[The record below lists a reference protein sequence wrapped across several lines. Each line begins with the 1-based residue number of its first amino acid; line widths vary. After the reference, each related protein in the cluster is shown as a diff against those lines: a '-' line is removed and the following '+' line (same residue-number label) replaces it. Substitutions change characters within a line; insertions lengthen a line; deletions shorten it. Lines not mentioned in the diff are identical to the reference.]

1 MTGPSAPE
9 RICLALPTN
18 RACSPTLAAVAA
30 EAAQAAGHFGVEV
43 HLLVLDSCDE
53 PTRAEHARVLAALPA
68 APGVVTHHL
77 GEERQRV
84 FLRRVIERSGCA
96 DADRLLSLLLPD
108 DVSYGACTD
117 RVFLIAA
124 ALGCRSVH
132 RRDSDSAYQ
141 TFEGAPVFP
150 VHHEVA
156 ALGRPAAQVA
166 ELVSETVLDP
176 ALARRPVSMAGAS
189 FIGELSVD
197 IGEMAELDAAVYHDV
212 VSLWAP
218 GHWSEESRRE
228 LVEESFRGAGTD
240 PFTGDRSTLTLV
252 DPMRVDM
259 CNIAF
264 SSAVYERVPLPP
276 ATRTI
281 GSDYFL
287 IHLVH
292 DATLP
297 GVLHNR
303 HIENFYTPERRTDAG
318 FHAYQTR
325 FVKFLLSMLYFH
337 FVYERMAAA
346 GPALLDD
353 DQQVRP
359 EAVAGLLREST
370 RLDRDENRWRLDRV
384 DTAYRKLGGRYAQFA
399 ESLSTRRELLLDEAV
414 RDIEEF
420 ALLTDSWAALAR
432 AAREDAAGPDGTGST
447 SG

>member
-1 MTGPSAPE
+1 MSGTAAPE

-18 RACSPTLAAVAA
+18 RACSATLTAVAG
-30 EAAQAAGHFGVEV
+30 EAAYAARRFGVEV
-43 HLLVLDSCDE
+43 HLLVLDSSDE
-53 PTRAEHARVLAALPA
+53 PARAEHARVMAALPA
-68 APGVVTHHL
+68 VAGVVAHHL
-77 GEERQRV
+77 DEEEQRA
-84 FLRRVIERSGCA
+84 FLERVIRRAGCA
-96 DADRLLSLLLPD
+96 EPERLLSLLLPSA
-108 DVSYGACTD
+108 VSYGACTD
-117 RVFLIAA
+117 RAFLIAA

-141 TFEGAPVFP
+141 TLDGAPVHP
-150 VHHEVA
+150 VRHEVA

-166 ELVSETVLDP
+166 HEVSETVLDT
-176 ALARRPVSMAGAS
+176 AHAGRPVAMAGAS

-197 IGEMAELDAAVYHDV
+197 IGEMAELDETVYHEV

-218 GHWSEESRRE
+218 SHWSEESKRE
-228 LVEESFRGAGTD
+228 LVEESFRGAGTA
-240 PFTGDRSTLTLV
+240 PFTADRSTLTLV

-259 CNIAF
+259 CNISF
-264 SSAVYERVPLPP
+264 SREVYERVPLPP
-276 ATRTI
+276 ATDTI

-303 HIENFYTPERRTDAG
+303 HIENFYTPHRRTDAG
-318 FHAYQTR
+318 FRQYQTR

-337 FVYERMAAA
+337 FVYDRMAAA
-346 GPALLDD
+346 GPALLDAE
-353 DQQVRP
+353 QHVRAD
-359 EAVAGLLREST
+359 AVSGLLREST
-370 RLDRDENRWRLDRV
+370 RLDRAENRWRLDRI
-384 DTAYRKLGGRYAQFA
+384 DTAYRKLGGRYEAFA
-399 ESLSTRRELLLDEAV
+399 RSLVAHRERLLDQAE

-432 AAREDAAGPDGTGST
+432 AARSEGTGGT